1 MADLVQPYIVWDGLS
16 AFADGADATSTD
28 DSSLASWNEVRAEWS
43 NSFAWDVGGAL
54 HVDATALFVLPASEA
69 AIAAGRCPLAL
80 DPATLARL
88 RTDTNGGLTGEV
100 IGSPTSTVHMGIG
113 GGGGSEVNPNPNL
126 GSETI
131 WSNIFSTIPSNPSP
145 LHKGWTPYGSRYT
158 AAHAFGSA
166 HAPDGSQWVVVA
178 GVKADQDWAG
188 ENPEG
193 FPAGLSPQAHVVRA
207 RTVEGYT
214 ATNGNSTI
222 EGHRWWFSAP
232 RCYIVQSKAESTVAS
247 TAAGTTLSTAT
258 SSGYTSTAAPVHCT
272 VALLLVALPIFGLQ
286 LH

>member
-166 HAPDGSQWVVVA
+166 HAPDGSQTT
-178 GVKADQDWAG
+178 ADNRSRPYLNN
-188 ENPEG
+188 EPTHPLYLLKNPSLRIKELTR
-193 FPAGLSPQAHVVRA
+193 PHA
-207 RTVEGYT
+207 R
-214 ATNGNSTI
+214 
-222 EGHRWWFSAP
+222 
-232 RCYIVQSKAESTVAS
+232 K
-247 TAAGTTLSTAT
+247 
-258 SSGYTSTAAPVHCT
+258 
-272 VALLLVALPIFGLQ
+272 LLPMSDRL
-286 LH
+286 